1 MWEEINANHALLN
14 TGLKFWQNPN
24 FFSVEI
30 WLILITWSNTLQFR
44 IRKNGN
50 LGVSVKGNKFQ
61 RKKERKE
68 KPVKKEDWIAKTKRE
83 KRTAEQTRWR
93 SKGRLLLFEDVLWD
107 LMIQHAKTHT
117 HSLSR
122 NCADRFGNLVWD
134 FRILNMYIY

>member
-61 RKKERKE
+61 RKKERKKGKTCEERGLDSENEEREENGRADQME
-68 KPVKKEDWIAKTKRE
+68 KQRSFVVVRRCLVRSHDT
-83 KRTAEQTRWR
+83 TR
-93 SKGRLLLFEDVLWD
+93 KD
-107 LMIQHAKTHT
+107 THT
-117 HSLSR
+117 LSR

>member
-68 KPVKKEDWIAKTKRE
+68 KPVKKKDWIAKTKRE

-117 HSLSR
+117 LSLSL
-122 NCADRFGNLVWD
+122 GIVQIGLV
-134 FRILNMYIY
+134 I

>member
-61 RKKERKE
+61 RKKGKTCEEGGLDSENEEREENGRADQME
-68 KPVKKEDWIAKTKRE
+68 KQRSFVVVRRCLVRSHDT
-83 KRTAEQTRWR
+83 TR
-93 SKGRLLLFEDVLWD
+93 K
-107 LMIQHAKTHT
+107 HT
-117 HSLSR
+117 YTLSR

>member
-61 RKKERKE
+61 RKKERMKERKE

-93 SKGRLLLFEDVLWD
+93 RKGRLLLFEDVLWD

-117 HSLSR
+117 LSL
-122 NCADRFGNLVWD
+122 GIVQIGLV
-134 FRILNMYIY
+134 I

>member
-30 WLILITWSNTLQFR
+30 WLILITWSNILQFR

-61 RKKERKE
+61 RKKERKKGKTCEERGLDSENEEREENGIADQME
-68 KPVKKEDWIAKTKRE
+68 KQRSFVVVRRCLVRSHDT
-83 KRTAEQTRWR
+83 TR
-93 SKGRLLLFEDVLWD
+93 KD
-107 LMIQHAKTHT
+107 THT
-117 HSLSR
+117 LSR
-122 NCADRFGNLVWD
+122 NCADRFGNLVRD